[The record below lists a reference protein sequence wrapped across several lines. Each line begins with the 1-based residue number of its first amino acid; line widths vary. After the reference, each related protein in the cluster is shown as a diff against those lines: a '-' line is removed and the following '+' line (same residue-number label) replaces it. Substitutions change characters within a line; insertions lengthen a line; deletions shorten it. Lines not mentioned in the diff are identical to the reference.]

1 MIPVE
6 KAPPPASPSP
16 PTPAYKTAVVRY
28 LIRSPHNSFEWARS
42 LPTVP
47 SSDEARF
54 YIASSLLSRGED
66 RPKAM
71 ELISQF
77 SDTGKARANL
87 RRLAARWL
95 RMDAASA
102 RTWIESPN
110 LLTPEDKARLF
121 QKSQ

>member
-1 MIPVE
+1 M
-6 KAPPPASPSP
+6 
-16 PTPAYKTAVVRY
+16 
-28 LIRSPHNSFEWARS
+28 
-42 LPTVP
+42 
-47 SSDEARF
+47 
-54 YIASSLLSRGED
+54 SRGDD

-95 RMDAASA
+95 RMNAASA

-110 LLTPEDKARLF
+110 LLTPEDKAWLF
-121 QKSQ
+121 KKWQ